1 MSSAMASESSNAR
14 TNSGKK
20 MSDCAFSRA
29 HMALA
34 DRPTFVPIFQNRAM
48 ECQALYLDLVRG
60 SPVNRGMRNLRSKLT
75 FSQQYQKKHKS
86 ELPWEPTL
94 VEEVSIEEEDEQIP
108 FDDFEDANFMNSKY
122 PYALFVNDRVF

>member
-1 MSSAMASESSNAR
+1 MEKRFLPIIKWDAFPKRTMSSAMASESSNAR

-60 SPVNRGMRNLRSKLT
+60 SPVNRGMRVGICRNRA
-75 FSQQYQKKHKS
+75 
-86 ELPWEPTL
+86 
-94 VEEVSIEEEDEQIP
+94 IE
-108 FDDFEDANFMNSKY
+108 
-122 PYALFVNDRVF
+122 